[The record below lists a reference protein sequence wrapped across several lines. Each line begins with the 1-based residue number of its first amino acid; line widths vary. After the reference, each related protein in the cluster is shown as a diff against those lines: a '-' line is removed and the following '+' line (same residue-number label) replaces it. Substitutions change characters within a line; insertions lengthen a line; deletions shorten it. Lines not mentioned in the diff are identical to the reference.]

1 MLVLFFSYFEYV
13 GAANTVLLRGARR
26 KTLFFILFLSVIYF
40 VKAKTR
46 FPSIIKKYSN
56 IFFHQL
62 MW

>member
-1 MLVLFFSYFEYV
+1 MFALFFSYLEYV

-46 FPSIIKKYSN
+46 FPSIIKNTVTS
-56 IFFHQL
+56 FFIN
-62 MW
+62 